1 MADAGLGRGRAR
13 NFRDALLILAFLTP
27 LALFGGMKLYPAIN
41 GTWVAPRDHF
51 IIVSATA
58 FVSGATAAA
67 FLISIKSLSNT
78 RSVFLGLGFVALAL
92 IFMSHGLATP
102 NVVFAFEDGYLDV
115 VRVSAGLSLGVCAL
129 LIALSVLPWDRIHD
143 ETLVRGRLA
152 AIAGIV
158 LVSGYVG
165 FSLWQPRAVGM
176 LPINETTQPLLGAT
190 VVVLLLFSAY
200 RYWQSWRL
208 TDLPAQFAMVGSLL
222 LLAQAQVSMVY
233 GTIWQA
239 DWWLYHVLLLAAF
252 AALGVGWALEARRAK
267 SLVVFAR
274 ALSLQEALSSLRNPA
289 PEALIRL
296 ERAMEERDSYTRF
309 HMSRTALFATGIARE
324 LQCDAVTLAIVEG
337 AARIHDIGKITVPD
351 AVLLKPGALTKQEF
365 ETVKGHTARGAHIA
379 LSTGS
384 LAHLAPI
391 VRGPHERFGGG
402 GYPDGLK
409 GDGIPMA
416 ARIVAVA
423 DTFDALTSTRS
434 YRAAR
439 PTSEAL
445 RELWRA
451 GGTQLDPR
459 CVEAFLRWFEREGR
473 DEIEPD
479 ESTVVSILMA
489 A

>member
-1 MADAGLGRGRAR
+1 M
-13 NFRDALLILAFLTP
+13 P
-27 LALFGGMKLYPAIN
+27 
-41 GTWVAPRDHF
+41 
-51 IIVSATA
+51 
-58 FVSGATAAA
+58 
-67 FLISIKSLSNT
+67 
-78 RSVFLGLGFVALAL
+78 
-92 IFMSHGLATP
+92 
-102 NVVFAFEDGYLDV
+102 
-115 VRVSAGLSLGVCAL
+115 
-129 LIALSVLPWDRIHD
+129 
-143 ETLVRGRLA
+143 
-152 AIAGIV
+152 
-158 LVSGYVG
+158 
-165 FSLWQPRAVGM
+165 
-176 LPINETTQPLLGAT
+176 
-190 VVVLLLFSAY
+190 
-200 RYWQSWRL
+200 
-208 TDLPAQFAMVGSLL
+208 
-222 LLAQAQVSMVY
+222 
-233 GTIWQA
+233 
-239 DWWLYHVLLLAAF
+239 
-252 AALGVGWALEARRAK
+252 
-267 SLVVFAR
+267 
-274 ALSLQEALSSLRNPA
+274 
-289 PEALIRL
+289 
-296 ERAMEERDSYTRF
+296 DS
-309 HMSRTALFATGIARE
+309 
-324 LQCDAVTLAIVEG
+324 
-337 AARIHDIGKITVPD
+337 
-351 AVLLKPGALTKQEF
+351 VLLKPGALTKQEF

-391 VRGPHERFGGG
+391 VRGHHERYGGG